1 MVFGGL
7 PDTLDE
13 NDVFNY
19 SDKYSRKLIFDI
31 EILFFYY
38 FLFAQTANI

>member
-1 MVFGGL
+1 MSTGGL
-7 PDTLDE
+7 PNTLDE
-13 NDVFNY
+13 NNVFNY

-31 EILFFYY
+31 EILLFYY